1 MALINGTPLNNRLKG
16 TSLNDTING
25 LGGNDIIKGLAGA
38 DIINGGDG
46 DDIIYGGDG
55 NDIALNGD
63 AGNDIIYG
71 GAGNDGNMNGG
82 DGNDTMYGGLGQ
94 DELWGDGGNDL
105 LYGEDGDDYLNG
117 LDGDDQLFGGNGND
131 VLEGGGTGNDF
142 LSGGAG
148 NDVLVGYNGADTLK
162 GGSGDDVFKLF
173 LGLFEPS
180 SPLAT
185 VDVVLDFER
194 AGARGGDQIELLNSG
209 YLSFNGKISVNPV
222 AGAMLSG
229 ADNGLNDVFYTIKGG
244 ETWLLIDENDNG
256 VLNATDTAIQFN
268 GVHNFTEAD
277 FTDNTNFV
285 TAGTNAGDNLVGT
298 EFDDVI
304 FGLGGN
310 DNILGLGGNDL
321 IFGGVGDDTLDGG
334 TGFDELHGEA
344 GNDTLTLKNSEIGG
358 NAFGGEGNDVLFGS
372 DVAFTFST
380 LDGGAGDDTLRA
392 GTAGASLV
400 DFDGGNDRLVGG
412 VGDDQFFGG
421 AGNDLFVFGAIW
433 TSPSGFQDVIYDFE
447 DGIDKIDL
455 RGSGLTFADLTIDD
469 SGYSAIITS
478 TAGQIELTLVGQP
491 SSGAITQAD
500 FLFA

>member
-1 MALINGTPLNNRLKG
+1 MALINGTPRNDRLNG
-16 TSLNDTING
+16 TSLNDIING
-25 LGGNDIIKGLAGA
+25 LGGNDIIQGLAGA

-46 DDIIYGGDG
+46 NDIIFGGDG

-71 GAGNDGNMNGG
+71 GAGDDGNMNGG

-94 DELWGDGGNDL
+94 DDLFGDGGNDL
-105 LYGEDGDDYLNG
+105 LYGEDGNDYLNG
-117 LDGDDQLFGGNGND
+117 LDGDDILYGGAGD
-131 VLEGGGTGNDF
+131 DILEGGGSGNDF

-148 NDVLVGYNGADTLK
+148 DDELVGYDGADRLR
-162 GGSGDDVFKLF
+162 GDSGNDKFKFF
-173 LGLFEPS
+173 LGSFEPS

-194 AGARGGDQIELLNSG
+194 AGVLGGDQIELLNSG

-222 AGAMLSG
+222 SGAILSG
-229 ADNGLNDVFYTIKGG
+229 AGNGLNDVFYTVKSGNA
-244 ETWLLIDENDNG
+244 WLLVDKNDNG
-256 VLNATDTAIQFN
+256 ILDVTDTAIQFN
-268 GVHNFTEAD
+268 GVRAFTQAD
-277 FTDNTNFV
+277 FTDKTNFV
-285 TAGTNAGDNLVGT
+285 VAGTNNADSLVGT

-310 DNILGLGGNDL
+310 DSILGLGGNDL
-321 IFGGVGDDTLDGG
+321 IFGGAGDDTLDGG
-334 TGFDELHGEA
+334 IGFDELHGEA
-344 GNDTLTLKNSEIGG
+344 GNDTITLKGSDIGG
-358 NAFGGEGNDVLFGS
+358 NAYGGEGNDVLFGS
-372 DVAFTFST
+372 DVEFTFSL
-380 LDGGAGDDTLRA
+380 LDGGAGDDTLQA
-392 GTAGASLV
+392 GTAGASLA

-447 DGIDKIDL
+447 DGLDKIDL
-455 RGSGLTFADLTIDD
+455 RGSGLTFTDLAIDD

-478 TAGQIELTLVGQP
+478 TAGQIEVTLVGQP